1 MALTAEQQSQVDLA
15 AAMNEISAAQE
26 ADRRIHEISMEQ
38 RRARLETVRLAKEAL
53 IEAARSK
60 PVDQRDISAADIVSF
75 ATTLENHVNG
85 Q

>member
-1 MALTAEQQSQVDLA
+1 MALTTEQQDQIDFQN
-15 AAMNEISAAQE
+15 AMDSG
-26 ADRRIHEISMEQ
+26 RRDHEVAMEQ
-38 RRARLETVRLAKEAL
+38 RRARLETVRLAKETL

-75 ATTLENHVNG
+75 ATTLENHING